1 MAEATSDPKGDF
13 VIRSGRPRVRTTFQ
27 ILSSLRGEGQVLADA
42 RGMACQWIEAKIARP
57 LPAAIRDGET
67 FSDELHGQRVE
78 TFALDGGRE
87 WTLRYTRPDEPL
99 PDRPAEPGR
108 TWTTDLWLRE
118 ETDRVRIAV
127 RDRCTSTNDERGQP
141 PMFRPRLV
149 RDLSNR
155 FGMQDVRVF
164 SQEPWIIDGVAAL
177 DKLHAFLLDADRRCS
192 VVLLTEVDSRR
203 VPIRTLPFLLDAH
216 RLAKACQC
224 AAHVV
229 ALPQQMTFGW
239 SERVGRT
246 WSAFQG
252 AIRVYRPGLDLDR
265 DELHRHPLIM
275 PERVLAFARDGALME
290 DAYEKHLRD
299 QIFAHAAA
307 SEPNW
312 AGVRFVPEA
321 RVLHAETLRRSSSTA
336 SETAAR
342 YDHELEMLR
351 RQANDAEALAQ
362 AYHDDARE
370 AADQRDQSVAENRM
384 LRARIDQ
391 LQRGLRSGRQAVGK
405 VPRPASLDQIAS
417 WAEQELAGTVRLHP
431 RAVRGL
437 KNGEFRDVESLAS
450 ALELLGREYRDLC
463 MGVEGARGHFESRLG
478 ELGLRCSPSGD
489 ESSLGQQGD
498 AYFVRW
504 PYSDSPRCFLGMHL
518 RNTGNT
524 RDPARCLAIY
534 FFWDPDTLQV
544 VVGWLP
550 SHLPNSRS

>member
-1 MAEATSDPKGDF
+1 MTESQSARDSEF

-27 ILSSLRGEGQVLADA
+27 ILSSLRGDGQVLAEA

-78 TFALDGGRE
+78 TVALDGGRE

-99 PDRPAEPGR
+99 ADRPAEPGR
-108 TWTTDLWLRE
+108 TWTTDLWLLE
-118 ETDRVRIAV
+118 KADCVRIAV

-149 RDLSNR
+149 RDLSRR
-155 FGMQDVRVF
+155 FEMRDVRAF
-164 SQEPWIIDGVAAL
+164 SPDPWAIDSEDVL
-177 DKLHAFLLDADRRCS
+177 DELHALVLDADRRRP
-192 VVLLTEVDSRR
+192 VVMLTEVDSRR
-203 VPIRTLPFLLDAH
+203 VPIRTLPFLLDAK

-229 ALPQQMTFGW
+229 VLPQRMTFGW
-239 SERVGRT
+239 SERVGRS

-299 QIFAHAAA
+299 QIFAQVAA
-307 SEPNW
+307 SEPDW
-312 AGVRFVPEA
+312 SGVRFVPEA
-321 RVLHAETLRRSSSTA
+321 KVLHAESLRRSASTVD
-336 SETAAR
+336 ETAAR

-351 RQANDAEALAQ
+351 RQANDAEELAQ

-370 AADQRDQSVAENRM
+370 AAGQRDQSVAENRE

-391 LQRGLRSGRQAVGK
+391 LQRALRSGRKEDGE
-405 VPRPASLDQIAS
+405 VPRPTSLDQIAS

-431 RAVRGL
+431 RALRGL

-450 ALELLGREYRDLC
+450 ALELLGREYRDMC
-463 MGVEGARGHFESRLG
+463 MGIEGARGHFESRLG